1 VSEPPD
7 GAIGSLP
14 RETVPEQVVG
24 RDEIHP

>member
-7 GAIGSLP
+7 GAVRSLP

-24 RDEIHP
+24 RGEIHP